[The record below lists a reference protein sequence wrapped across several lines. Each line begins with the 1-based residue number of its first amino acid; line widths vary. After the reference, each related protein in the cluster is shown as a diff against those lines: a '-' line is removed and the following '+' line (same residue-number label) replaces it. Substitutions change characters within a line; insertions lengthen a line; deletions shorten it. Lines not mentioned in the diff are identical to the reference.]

1 MDNSSLNTC
10 PICSRNFSEKEI
22 NDHVDKC
29 LFLHSNETEA
39 NVSNTPKRDITL
51 SPKDLHS
58 QKKPK
63 LESTSQVVP
72 SRSQN
77 SDNFLKMKK
86 VPTFTNFIFFRES
99 FVNNLGEVGIELSVA
114 ELCHFESY
122 TCIYIDFLGK
132 HPSTTKAFTL
142 RIRPTRGKYETE

>member
-39 NVSNTPKRDITL
+39 NVSNTPKREITL
-51 SPKDLHS
+51 PTKELHL

-63 LESTSQVVP
+63 LESS
-72 SRSQN
+72 SQN
-77 SDNFLKMKK
+77 IPSQSQSSGNFLKIKK
-86 VPTFTNFIFFRES
+86 VLMF
-99 FVNNLGEVGIELSVA
+99 
-114 ELCHFESY
+114 SY
-122 TCIYIDFLGK
+122 G
-132 HPSTTKAFTL
+132 
-142 RIRPTRGKYETE
+142 